1 MADDCPKEQ
10 KSETP
15 ALVSQ
20 KRVFVRNL
28 PLSTNEQDLKNVFT
42 EIGPILNASVVRDKD
57 NKEIAKDENQEPPAK
72 KFKGKKKS
80 KSQRKSE
87 GNELGRTVAIT
98 GLTYGLKPGHI
109 RKRCGKI
116 GNVEKV
122 TFPVEGRE
130 KATAF
135 VVFESHKDA
144 REVVTKLSGRIF
156 KGNTINVVLLSRE
169 GKAPS
174 QKSPMKSKLIVRN
187 LSFKCKPE
195 ELRDFF
201 SKFGQV
207 TDVHIPKKSDGE
219 RKCNAGFGFV
229 QFSNVFEA
237 AKAIKESNTKE
248 IVGRPIAVDWAVSQ
262 AVYKKKALDKG
273 LLPLESF
280 RLSITK
286 AVTPAKAAELKK
298 EKKAEAKN
306 ENKDKRNLYLATEGL
321 IYPGSTAAEGLS
333 QSDLIRRQKAERE
346 KKAKLADPNYFVSS
360 TRLCVRNL
368 PLNVDDKKLAEI
380 FSTVTSKKVP
390 VKKVLIMRSKDRKD
404 TAGRQ
409 RSLGFGFV
417 EFRNHKDALATLR
430 ATNNNPGIFSA
441 DRRPIVEFAVEK
453 TKTNKAIR
461 LKRNRNGERQ
471 DREREKRKRKENWDK
486 QRRVTLMSPIK
497 QKI

>member
-1 MADDCPKEQ
+1 MFPFA
-10 KSETP
+10 
-15 ALVSQ
+15 
-20 KRVFVRNL
+20 
-28 PLSTNEQDLKNVFT
+28 
-42 EIGPILNASVVRDKD
+42 D
-57 NKEIAKDENQEPPAK
+57 NKEIAKDENQGPPAK
-72 KFKGKKKS
+72 KFKGEKKS

-169 GKAPS
+169 GKAPK

-237 AKAIKESNTKE
+237 ARAIKESNTKE

-273 LLPLESF
+273 W
-280 RLSITK
+280 
-286 AVTPAKAAELKK
+286 
-298 EKKAEAKN
+298 
-306 ENKDKRNLYLATEGL
+306 
-321 IYPGSTAAEGLS
+321 
-333 QSDLIRRQKAERE
+333 QS
-346 KKAKLADPNYFVSS
+346 
-360 TRLCVRNL
+360 C
-368 PLNVDDKKLAEI
+368 
-380 FSTVTSKKVP
+380 
-390 VKKVLIMRSKDRKD
+390 
-404 TAGRQ
+404 
-409 RSLGFGFV
+409 
-417 EFRNHKDALATLR
+417 AL
-430 ATNNNPGIFSA
+430 
-441 DRRPIVEFAVEK
+441 
-453 TKTNKAIR
+453 
-461 LKRNRNGERQ
+461 
-471 DREREKRKRKENWDK
+471 
-486 QRRVTLMSPIK
+486 
-497 QKI
+497 